1 MLLLTCLEV
10 HSQHGSLPWSPEE
23 LPRIVLQQTPPR
35 APEQSACV
43 PKTTIQTQTNKQMH
57 SLQNLGLYPLVCY
70 PSALVNCPS
79 RWSLYL
85 SLVPCLGLALYAK
98 HNKKHF
104 HPPKASAPH
113 DQCHWV
119 QSTSRVR
126 QICQAA
132 SAARRRPSSKKI
144 DPNNTYTGSF
154 FKLTPPIF
162 RTKKKIDF

>member
-1 MLLLTCLEV
+1 MVPFRGVRRSCPELFFSKLRLV
-10 HSQHGSLPWSPEE
+10 HLV
-23 LPRIVLQQTPPR
+23 R
-35 APEQSACV
+35 SACV